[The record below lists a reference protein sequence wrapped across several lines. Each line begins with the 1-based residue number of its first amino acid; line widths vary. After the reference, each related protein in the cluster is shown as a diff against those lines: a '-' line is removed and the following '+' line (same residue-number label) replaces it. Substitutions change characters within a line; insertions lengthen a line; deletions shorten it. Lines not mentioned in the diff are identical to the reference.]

1 MAGSRVKTK
10 QTCFPSG
17 WKWGVI
23 QREKRRMKMMSTDMG
38 VDAGAV
44 LGVMAMSLNVDRINL
59 RCQLDIHWEMLC
71 RKLYMQVLSSL
82 ERCGLGF

>member
-44 LGVMAMSLNVDRINL
+44 FGVFYSP
-59 RCQLDIHWEMLC
+59 
-71 RKLYMQVLSSL
+71 
-82 ERCGLGF
+82 GLGLSQNFLENGKYLTQYLVK